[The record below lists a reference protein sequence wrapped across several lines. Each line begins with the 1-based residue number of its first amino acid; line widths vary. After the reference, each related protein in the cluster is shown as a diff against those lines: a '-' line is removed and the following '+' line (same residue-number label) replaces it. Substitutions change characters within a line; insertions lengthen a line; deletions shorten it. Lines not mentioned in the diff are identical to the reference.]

1 VTLIE
6 LLVVVSILMTVAVI
20 ALPLMGPAMEGRK
33 IRETARAI
41 NVFIGA
47 VRNQAIETGRPCGV
61 LIRRMQVPSG
71 ATLTQETYHS
81 QSGVV
86 LEQVE
91 IPAPDAGL
99 TEDAT
104 VRVQDC
110 TWNPDRTPPTWY
122 WNPAGVTTKGPCV
135 LKVQLGTIAL
145 GGPACIAPQL
155 IRYGDLMQLDS
166 KGPWYTIARDDM
178 DTNTSLQGCGT
189 DYDFPVDSNGFIDFG
204 ACVDSDNDRWIDNRI
219 LTLVLPAHKSVISP
233 WLRANPHQSPF
244 TQNWSRA
251 VSFKIFR
258 QPYLA
263 ASGVTRSAVLPM
275 QIPVGLVLDLK
286 ASGVDNSSDPTDA
299 GNGDW
304 FAAKDAD
311 TGQAGIQDPSPV
323 VIIFGPNGAVQGVV
337 CSKMGSAPVTSP
349 IHLLLGKWDRM
360 LPTRPDDNYYNYQ
373 DISNF
378 WISIQPA
385 SGLVTVTEPY
395 ADPASID
402 PTLQTRRP
410 LTLYESR
417 YTARMSQIN
426 TGGR

>member
-1 VTLIE
+1 MTRSPRFTPRWGVTLIE

-91 IPAPDAGL
+91 IPAPDGGL

-104 VRVQDC
+104 VQVQDWS
-110 TWNPDRTPPTWY
+110 WNRNRTPQPTWY
-122 WNPAGVTTKGPCV
+122 WNPAGTNYALGPRV
-135 LKVQLGTIAL
+135 LKVRVNRNFM
-145 GGPACIAPQL
+145 PQRL
-155 IRYGDLMQLDS
+155 IRYGDLMQLGS
-166 KGPWYTIARDDM
+166 SGPWYTIARDDIDSQSSPM
-178 DTNTSLQGCGT
+178 GCGT
-189 DYDFPVDSNGFIDFG
+189 DYDFPVDANGFIDFTG
-204 ACVDSDNDRWIDNRI
+204 SVDAYDWFTTRV
-219 LTLVLPAHKSVISP
+219 LTLTLSSQKETTTP
-233 WLRANPHQSPF
+233 WPKGDPTVSPF
-244 TQNWSRA
+244 NAPNTWSQRA

-263 ASGVTRSAVLPM
+263 AGGVTRSAVLPM
-275 QIPVGLVLDLK
+275 QIPAGLVLDLK

-311 TGQAGIQDPSPV
+311 TGKAGIQDPSPV
-323 VIIFGPNGAVQGVV
+323 VIIFGPNGR
-337 CSKMGSAPVTSP
+337 CSRGGLLKDGQCSG
-349 IHLLLGKWDRM
+349 HL
-360 LPTRPDDNYYNYQ
+360 
-373 DISNF
+373 
-378 WISIQPA
+378 
-385 SGLVTVTEPY
+385 
-395 ADPASID
+395 ADPLVVRQMGPDAADS
-402 PTLQTRRP
+402 
-410 LTLYESR
+410 SR
-417 YTARMSQIN
+417 
-426 TGGR
+426 